1 MNKSKK
7 LEDKLI
13 RILTSSFLHLWM
25 FIGFSN
31 SSSRALHRV
40 LSLSNSLWMW
50 YTSSLQRKWVNMQH
64 ILTSNFPDNRFRIL
78 KIQLNWHQI
87 FSTSNCIY
95 LSYLRSF
102 TLATLFSKMAFARL
116 SFLISSLSTL
126 ISSNLWLYWIS
137 PLFSVDCWILIFSYR
152 RANSSFLLTNCVPRI
167 SLSLI
172 TCNCQF
178 FFSLIKT
185 CRI

>member
-1 MNKSKK
+1 MPHK
-7 LEDKLI
+7 
-13 RILTSSFLHLWM
+13 
-25 FIGFSN
+25 
-31 SSSRALHRV
+31 
-40 LSLSNSLWMW
+40 
-50 YTSSLQRKWVNMQH
+50 VN
-64 ILTSNFPDNRFRIL
+64 SNFPENHFRFL
-78 KIQLNWHQI
+78 KIQLHWYQI
-87 FSTSNCIY
+87 FPASNCIY

-102 TLATLFSKMAFARL
+102 TLATLFSRMAFARL

-172 TCNCQF
+172 TCNCQVF
-178 FFSLIKT
+178 LYLLKHVEYRRNLT
-185 CRI
+185 CI